1 MYLCLNCQNRLH
13 STRCSGF
20 GSLMNIDK
28 LIPQPKQKI
37 ALSRFG
43 SLMNI
48 DKLIQPLSAFE
59 VIGCFGSL
67 MNIDKLIHI
76 DEVDTFNYVL
86 AL

>member
-28 LIPQPKQKI
+28 LIQFDAFYEKVR
-37 ALSRFG
+37 RFG

-48 DKLIQPLSAFE
+48 DKLILTLWFLEPHQ
-59 VIGCFGSL
+59 GFGSL
-67 MNIDKLIHI
+67 MNIDKLIQTH
-76 DEVDTFNYVL
+76 
-86 AL
+86 